1 MRYKTIAITI
11 IIALI
16 CLSCAKNNI
25 EYNNDTNYQEFTLS
39 EIVHGSTEYLG
50 LLENN
55 MLIYFSSQDKQ
66 LNYYMYNLAT
76 QKNVKLGNIKGN
88 YVLVD
93 SAAMLNNKLYFYV
106 TTILNNGFENILYTV
121 DLQEHKLEQ
130 IEHKDNSL
138 YGVYTFSFGEKII
151 ALKNERYNDTIVTYI
166 DTYSPTIDKWEKYLI
181 NSYNET
187 ERKGSALYVC
197 CTEGEYL
204 YTIEDR
210 YNNKQ
215 CKSFLVTYDSD
226 FEEKNNILLSDE
238 VKKFIDENRITEIR
252 IWNNFFYLKNIS
264 NDGFIGYIKD
274 NKKIEKIYSDK
285 QLSISSSANSTDEP
299 IFYIRDTNTFFTLDI
314 KNQKVLKHYA
324 REPYEFLWIITS
336 SDAAVFD
343 INKNGKGTQQ
353 IYVKRWNLEEI

>member
-25 EYNNDTNYQEFTLS
+25 EYNNDTNYQKFTLS

-76 QKNVKLGNIKGN
+76 QKNIKLGNIKGN

-226 FEEKNNILLSDE
+226 FEEKNSILLSDE

-252 IWNNFFYLKNIS
+252 IWNNFFYLKNIV
-264 NDGFIGYIKD
+264 NAGL
-274 NKKIEKIYSDK
+274 KIM
-285 QLSISSSANSTDEP
+285 
-299 IFYIRDTNTFFTLDI
+299 
-314 KNQKVLKHYA
+314 
-324 REPYEFLWIITS
+324 
-336 SDAAVFD
+336 
-343 INKNGKGTQQ
+343 
-353 IYVKRWNLEEI
+353 